1 MSTCTNIELQC
12 IAFCFNESLKNIYKT
27 VAGEVFTDKQH
38 SHFLQKM
45 VYMRLF
51 LLVLHFKNSYLFCF
65 SDGSAIFKG
74 CFKRPDNVTLALPA
88 SAVIKNM
95 SVDKCVD
102 LCTEKVSMSGL
113 SHTYSTVFIDCPI

>member
-1 MSTCTNIELQC
+1 
-12 IAFCFNESLKNIYKT
+12 
-27 VAGEVFTDKQH
+27 
-38 SHFLQKM
+38 M

-51 LLVLHFKNSYLFCF
+51 LHLKKSYLFCF

-102 LCTEKVSMSGL
+102 MCTEKVSMSCV
-113 SHTYSTVFIDCPI
+113 SHTCITVFIDHPI